1 MDKNGDGTTVGLLRA
16 LSHVTST
23 ATPGKSLINL
33 SLSGPRSRLVEEAI
47 KETAKEHNIPMFVS
61 AGNTGDDACKYLPA
75 ASSHVF
81 TVGATDHSDIIAY
94 YSAVGDCVRMYA
106 PGTGIISAWVSNNTA
121 SMKLDGTSMANP
133 HVAGIA
139 ASLLAKGIYSDIETL
154 YSEIENRAT
163 KGALTMSMTQ
173 IYGKLPIKNN
183 LAFAG

>member
-1 MDKNGDGTTVGLLRA
+1 LDKNGDGTTVGLLRA

-81 TVGATDHSDIIAY
+81 TVGATDNSDTIAY

-106 PGTGIISAWVSNNTA
+106 PGTGIISAWASNNTA

-139 ASLLAKGIYSDIETL
+139 ASLLSKGIYSDIEIL